1 LNPAVEPRAFSDA
14 APSSFNLYRIASG
27 GQSAKRPALREN
39 AKSSKTSGKPN
50 EEPKLFL
57 PDPISARWFV
67 PRPSCPRPS
76 PAPTPAHVQDCK
88 ESLMMWKR
96 GNKNMVGVDIG
107 SSSVKAVEL
116 QGKNGEFQ
124 LVSLGYESLQPDSVV
139 DGQIMELNSVSNAIA
154 NIFNE
159 HKIKTTRVAAGV
171 NGHSVIVKNIVL
183 PQMTGDELQESF
195 AWHAE
200 EHIPFDI
207 SDVNLDYHVTGSTPD
222 AIQVLMAAC
231 KRDKISNL
239 KQTIQLAGKQ
249 PVVIDVDAFA
259 LQNCYEL
266 NYDPQPGQI
275 VALLNIGASTTNI
288 NILNGDRSVFTR
300 DASFGGN
307 QYTSLLQKE
316 LGLNFDQAEHVKRG
330 MPLPEGVEQRE
341 IAPILDTVSD
351 ILALEIQKTMD
362 FYRAT
367 VEDGESAVGTI
378 LVSGGG
384 SKLNGLVDFLARQ
397 FEIPVEI
404 FDPFRKIKV
413 DSRGF
418 DPEYMREMVPEM
430 AIAVGLALRGVD
442 AR

>member
-1 LNPAVEPRAFSDA
+1 MF
-14 APSSFNLYRIASG
+14 
-27 GQSAKRPALREN
+27 KRTN
-39 AKSSKTSGKPN
+39 KS
-50 EEPKLFL
+50 
-57 PDPISARWFV
+57 
-67 PRPSCPRPS
+67 
-76 PAPTPAHVQDCK
+76 
-88 ESLMMWKR
+88 
-96 GNKNMVGVDIG
+96 MVVVDIG

-116 QGKNGEFQ
+116 QGKNGDFH
-124 LVSLGYESLQPDSVV
+124 LVSLGYEGLQPDCIV
-139 DGQIMELNSVSNAIA
+139 DGQIMELNSVSNAIG

-159 HKIKTTRVAAGV
+159 HKIKTTKVAAGV

-183 PQMTGDELQESF
+183 PQMTEEELQESF

-207 SDVNLDYHVTGSTPD
+207 SDVNLDYHVMNRADD
-222 AIQVLMAAC
+222 AIHVLLAAC
-231 KRDKISNL
+231 KRDKVANL

-249 PVVIDVDAFA
+249 PAVIDVDAFA

-266 NYDPQPGQI
+266 NYDPQPGH
-275 VALLNIGASTTNI
+275 VAALLNIGASTTNI
-288 NILNGDRSVFTR
+288 NILNGARSVFTR
-300 DASFGGN
+300 DATFGGN

-316 LGLNFDQAEHVKRG
+316 LGLTFDQAERVKRG
-330 MPLPEGVEQRE
+330 MPLPQGAEPVEIE
-341 IAPILDTVSD
+341 PILETVSD

-367 VEDGESAVGTI
+367 VEDGDSAVQQI

-384 SKLNGLVDFLARQ
+384 SKLKGLVEFLSKR
-397 FEIPVEI
+397 FEMPVEM

-418 DPEYMREMVPEM
+418 DPEYMREIVPEM

>member
-1 LNPAVEPRAFSDA
+1 MF
-14 APSSFNLYRIASG
+14 
-27 GQSAKRPALREN
+27 KRG
-39 AKSSKTSGKPN
+39 KTS
-50 EEPKLFL
+50 
-57 PDPISARWFV
+57 
-67 PRPSCPRPS
+67 
-76 PAPTPAHVQDCK
+76 
-88 ESLMMWKR
+88 
-96 GNKNMVGVDIG
+96 MVGVDVG

-116 QGKNGEFQ
+116 QGKSGDFQ
-124 LVSLGYESLQPDSVV
+124 LLSLGFETLQSDSVV
-139 DGQIMELNSVSNAIA
+139 DGQIMELNAVSNAIG

-183 PQMTGDELQESF
+183 PQMSDEELQESF

-207 SDVNLDYHVTGSTPD
+207 TDVNLDYHVTGRTND
-222 AIQVLMAAC
+222 AIHVLMAAC
-231 KRDKISNL
+231 KRDKVANL
-239 KQTIQLAGKQ
+239 KQAIQLAGKQ
-249 PVVIDVDAFA
+249 PAVIDVDAFA

-266 NYDPQPGQI
+266 NYDPQPGQV

-288 NILNGDRSVFTR
+288 NILNGVQSVFTR

-316 LGLNFDQAEHVKRG
+316 LGLTFDQAESVKRG
-330 MPLPEGVEQRE
+330 MSLPEGAEQRE
-341 IAPILDTVSD
+341 IGPILDTVSD

-367 VEDGESAVGTI
+367 AEDGEAAVQSI
-378 LVSGGG
+378 LISGGG
-384 SKLNGLVDFLARQ
+384 SKLTGLLDFLANR
-397 FEIPVEI
+397 FEIPVEM
-404 FDPFRKIKV
+404 FDPFRKIRV
-413 DSRGF
+413 DARGF
-418 DPEYMREMVPEM
+418 DPEYMREIVPEM

>member
-1 LNPAVEPRAFSDA
+1 
-14 APSSFNLYRIASG
+14 
-27 GQSAKRPALREN
+27 
-39 AKSSKTSGKPN
+39 
-50 EEPKLFL
+50 
-57 PDPISARWFV
+57 
-67 PRPSCPRPS
+67 
-76 PAPTPAHVQDCK
+76 
-88 ESLMMWKR
+88 MMWKR
-96 GNKNMVGVDIG
+96 TNKSMVGVDIG

-116 QGKNGEFQ
+116 QGKNGDFQ
-124 LVSLGYESLQPDSVV
+124 LISLGYESLQPDSVV
-139 DGQIMELNSVSNAIA
+139 DGQIMELNSVSNAIG
-154 NIFNE
+154 NIFKE
-159 HKIKTTRVAAGV
+159 HKIKTTKVPAGV

-183 PQMTGDELQESF
+183 PQMSQEELQESF

-207 SDVNLDYHVTGSTPD
+207 SDVNLDYHVTGSTD
-222 AIQVLMAAC
+222 EAIHVLMAAC
-231 KRDKISNL
+231 KRDKVANL
-239 KQTIQLAGKQ
+239 KQAIQLAGKQ
-249 PVVIDVDAFA
+249 PALIDVDAFA

-266 NYDPQPGQI
+266 NYEPRPGEV

-288 NILNGDRSVFTR
+288 NILNGSRSVFTR
-300 DASFGGN
+300 DATFGGN

-316 LGLNFDQAEHVKRG
+316 LGLTFEQAEQVKRG
-330 MPLPEGVEQRE
+330 MALPNGHENVET
-341 IAPILDTVSD
+341 APILETVSD

-367 VEDGESAVGTI
+367 VEDGNSEVGKI

-384 SKLNGLVDFLARQ
+384 SKLPGLISFLSKQ

-404 FDPFRKIKV
+404 FDPFKKIKI

-418 DPEYMREMVPEM
+418 DPEYMREIVPEM

>member
-1 LNPAVEPRAFSDA
+1 M
-14 APSSFNLYRIASG
+14 I
-27 GQSAKRPALREN
+27 
-39 AKSSKTSGKPN
+39 
-50 EEPKLFL
+50 
-57 PDPISARWFV
+57 
-67 PRPSCPRPS
+67 
-76 PAPTPAHVQDCK
+76 
-88 ESLMMWKR
+88 WKR
-96 GNKNMVGVDIG
+96 GNKSMVGVDIG

-116 QGKNGEFQ
+116 RGKGGDFQ
-124 LVSLGYESLQPDSVV
+124 LLSLGYEGLQPDSVV
-139 DGQIMELNSVSNAIA
+139 DGQIMELNAVSTAIG

-159 HKIKTTRVAAGV
+159 HKIKTTKVAAGV

-183 PQMTGDELQESF
+183 PQMTEDELQESF

-222 AIQVLMAAC
+222 EIHVLMAAC
-231 KRDKISNL
+231 KRDKVANL

-249 PVVIDVDAFA
+249 PAVIDVDAFA

-266 NYDPQPGQI
+266 NYDPQPGHI
-275 VALLNIGASTTNI
+275 VALLNIGAATTNI
-288 NILNGDRSVFTR
+288 NILNGARSVFTR
-300 DASFGGN
+300 DATFGGN

-316 LGLNFDQAEHVKRG
+316 LGLTFDQAERVKRG
-330 MPLPEGVEQRE
+330 MPLPDDVEHRE
-341 IAPILDTVSD
+341 IEPILDTVSD

-367 VEDGESAVGTI
+367 VEDGESAVQQI

-384 SKLNGLVDFLARQ
+384 SKLKGLVEFLSKR
-397 FEIPVEI
+397 FEIPVEM
-404 FDPFRKIKV
+404 FDPFRKIRV

-418 DPEYMREMVPEM
+418 DPEYMREIVPEM

>member
-1 LNPAVEPRAFSDA
+1 MAVERRVFRLGFSDFFHPA
-14 APSSFNLYRIASG
+14 NSRGNTRQPSAPPSQKRSLKKQDIA
-27 GQSAKRPALREN
+27 E
-39 AKSSKTSGKPN
+39 TTN
-50 EEPKLFL
+50 EESKLFL
-57 PDPISARWFV
+57 PNPVSARTPFA
-67 PRPSCPRPS
+67 RPSR
-76 PAPTPAHVQDCK
+76 TPPHAASTPNNSKTRK
-88 ESLMMWKR
+88 ESRMMFKR
-96 GNKNMVGVDIG
+96 GNKSMVGVDIG

-116 QGKNGEFQ
+116 QGRGKDLQ
-124 LVSLGYESLQPDSVV
+124 LLSLGFEALESDSVV
-139 DGQIMELNSVSNAIA
+139 DGQIIELNAVSNAISS
-154 NIFNE
+154 IFNE
-159 HKIKTTRVAAGV
+159 HKIKTTQVAAGV

-183 PQMTGDELQESF
+183 PQMSDGELQESF

-207 SDVNLDYHVTGSTPD
+207 SDVNLDYHVMDRSGD
-222 AIQVLMAAC
+222 AIHVLMAAC
-231 KRDKISNL
+231 KRDKVSNL

-249 PVVIDVDAFA
+249 PTVIDVDAFA

-266 NYDPQPGQI
+266 NYDPQPGQV

-288 NILNGDRSVFTR
+288 NILNGVRSVFTR
-300 DASFGGN
+300 DATFGGN

-316 LGLNFDQAEHVKRG
+316 LGLTFDQAESVKRG
-330 MPLPEGVEQRE
+330 MPLPEGAEVRE
-341 IAPILDTVSD
+341 VGPIMDTVSD

-367 VEDGESAVGTI
+367 VEDGESAVQKI

-384 SKLNGLVDFLARQ
+384 SKLTGLADFLARR
-397 FEIPVEI
+397 FEVPVEM

-413 DSRGF
+413 DARGF
-418 DPEYMREMVPEM
+418 DPDYMREIVPEM

>member
-1 LNPAVEPRAFSDA
+1 
-14 APSSFNLYRIASG
+14 
-27 GQSAKRPALREN
+27 
-39 AKSSKTSGKPN
+39 
-50 EEPKLFL
+50 
-57 PDPISARWFV
+57 
-67 PRPSCPRPS
+67 
-76 PAPTPAHVQDCK
+76 
-88 ESLMMWKR
+88 MMFKR
-96 GNKNMVGVDIG
+96 GKKSMVGVDIG

-116 QGKNGEFQ
+116 QGRGKDLQ
-124 LVSLGYESLQPDSVV
+124 LLSLGFEALEADSVV
-139 DGQIMELNSVSNAIA
+139 DGQIIELNAVSNAIS

-159 HKIKTTRVAAGV
+159 HKIKTTQVAAGV

-183 PQMTGDELQESF
+183 PQMSDGELQESF

-207 SDVNLDYHVTGSTPD
+207 SDVNLDYHVMDRSGD
-222 AIQVLMAAC
+222 AIHVLMAAC
-231 KRDKISNL
+231 KRDKVANL

-249 PVVIDVDAFA
+249 PTIIDVDAFA

-266 NYDPQPGQI
+266 NYDPQPGQV

-288 NILNGDRSVFTR
+288 NILNGVRSVFTR
-300 DASFGGN
+300 DATFGGN

-316 LGLNFDQAEHVKRG
+316 LGLTFDQAESVKRG
-330 MPLPEGVEQRE
+330 MPLPEGTEVRDVG
-341 IAPILDTVSD
+341 PIMDTVSD

-367 VEDGESAVGTI
+367 VEDGDSAVQKI

-384 SKLNGLVDFLARQ
+384 SKLTGLADFLARR
-397 FEIPVEI
+397 FEVSVEM

-413 DSRGF
+413 DARGF
-418 DPEYMREMVPEM
+418 DPDYMREIVPEM